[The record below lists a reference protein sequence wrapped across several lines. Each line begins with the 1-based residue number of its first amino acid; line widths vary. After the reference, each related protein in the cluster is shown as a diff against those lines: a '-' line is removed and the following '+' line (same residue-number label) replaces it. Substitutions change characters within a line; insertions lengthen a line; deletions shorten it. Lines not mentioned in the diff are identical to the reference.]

1 MPRLRRP
8 SAPLCRGPRSAAP
21 ARGFTVVELLVALA
35 IASLLLVLAAP
46 PWRARIAAAELR
58 ERAEALSAALAA
70 ARSEA
75 IKRGTRVDL
84 CASADRLGCA
94 AGGEWEAGWL
104 GFVND
109 AAAAAPAHGAP
120 LVASERRAREGITIR
135 GNGPVAQYVSYTP
148 LGHARRHDGALQ
160 MGTFTVCRRGETA
173 LKVVLAN
180 SGRTRIDASPE
191 ICP

>member
-8 SAPLCRGPRSAAP
+8 SAPHCRGPRSAAP

-109 AAAAAPAHGAP
+109 ACHVVCDDPRRQRIPRIGR
-120 LVASERRAREGITIR
+120 LVAEFKVLENSSQQRQLGWFKNTRFHSFSSNWHSDTPRSR
-135 GNGPVAQYVSYTP
+135 G
-148 LGHARRHDGALQ
+148 
-160 MGTFTVCRRGETA
+160 
-173 LKVVLAN
+173 
-180 SGRTRIDASPE
+180 
-191 ICP
+191 